1 MNPEEKNKL
10 NNLPEPEMLDVINDA
25 PSEGGFSVGDV
36 VEKKEKTTEEQKRNL
51 AHLPSSRGT
60 IIGLIVVAL
69 VIAVNVTVV
78 FLVVKSQDDQK
89 KEEEKR
95 SVTLSDKTLNGL
107 GVSRNPVGN
116 DQTLLT
122 INPETTFKNKVSISG
137 DTTVA
142 GKLTLN
148 NALSTTGVTA
158 GDGTFTKLQAG
169 DTQVQ
174 QLNVNG
180 DGTITNLNL
189 RKDLQVAG
197 LTRIQGQLTVNQ
209 LATINNN
216 LNVAGNVSIGGS
228 LSVRNFQVGQLTVG
242 GHLLSTGG
250 APGVSSGGAVGSNG
264 TVSISGNDTA
274 GTVAVNTGTGA
285 GNGMLAQV
293 SFREKYGNTPR
304 IVVTPVGRAVP
315 GLYVNRT
322 ATGFSINVEG
332 AMSYGGFAF
341 DYVVAQ

>member
-1 MNPEEKNKL
+1 MNPQDKNPTD
-10 NNLPEPEMLDVINDA
+10 NAMNTTSPEPEVLEVIGDSVSDSSNE
-25 PSEGGFSVGDV
+25 SEKAEVT
-36 VEKKEKTTEEQKRNL
+36 KKQKRDL
-51 AHLPSSRGT
+51 THLPSHKGT
-60 IIGLIVVAL
+60 LIGLV
-69 VIAVNVTVV
+69 VIAVVLLINVAIV
-78 FLVVKSQDDQK
+78 FFVMKSQDEQK
-89 KEEEKR
+89 QEEEKR
-95 SVTLSDKTLNGL
+95 SVTLSDKTLSTL
-107 GVSRNPVGN
+107 GVSRNPVGGS
-116 DQTLLT
+116 DTLLT
-122 INPETTFKNKVSISG
+122 INPETTFKNKVSIAG

-148 NALSTTGVTA
+148 NALSTTEVTA
-158 GDGTFTKLQAG
+158 GNGTFTKLQAG

-174 QLNVNG
+174 QINVNG
-180 DGTITNLNL
+180 DATITNLNL

-209 LATINNN
+209 LTTINNN
-216 LNVAGNVSIGGS
+216 LNVAGNVSIGGA
-228 LSVRNFQVGQLTVG
+228 LSVKNFQVGQLTVG

-293 SFREKYGNTPR
+293 SFRERYANTPR
-304 IVVTPVGRAVP
+304 VSITPVGRAVP

-332 AMSYGGFAF
+332 GMGYGGFAF
-341 DYVVAQ
+341 DYVVVQ